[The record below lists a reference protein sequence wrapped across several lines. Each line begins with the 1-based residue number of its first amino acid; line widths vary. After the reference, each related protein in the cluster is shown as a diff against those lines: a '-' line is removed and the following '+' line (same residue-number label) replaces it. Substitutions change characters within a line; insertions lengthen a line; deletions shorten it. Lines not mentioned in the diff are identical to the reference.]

1 MGVISNKI
9 DRKQLKPGDHIYSWR
24 QAYLYAHHGI
34 YVGEG
39 TVIHFTAG
47 RGTQTG
53 TGTPTIVDKLF
64 TSSAPS
70 FDTDIPCPG
79 CGACNQTILT
89 DGVIS
94 SCLDCFLSGGELHLF
109 EYGVSKIHFLA
120 QARGGT
126 CTLASSDPTEE
137 VLYRA
142 FYLRKK
148 GFGAYHYFKNNCEDF
163 AVYCKTGL
171 LVTSSVG
178 GGGSGQVAS
187 YAAAVNSIASI
198 SLRVVN
204 KSFYGMVLV
213 SCGMYCYRRVVSDI
227 GFRSGTKVPVEKI
240 AEMARWEY

>member
-120 QARGGT
+120 QARGG
-126 CTLASSDPTEE
+126 
-137 VLYRA
+137 
-142 FYLRKK
+142 
-148 GFGAYHYFKNNCEDF
+148 
-163 AVYCKTGL
+163 L

>member
-1 MGVISNKI
+1 M
-9 DRKQLKPGDHIYSWR
+9 
-24 QAYLYAHHGI
+24 
-34 YVGEG
+34 
-39 TVIHFTAG
+39 VIHFTAG

-53 TGTPTIVDKLF
+53 TGTPTIVDNLF
-64 TSSAPS
+64 KSSTSS

-79 CGACNQTILT
+79 CGACNQTMI

-109 EYGVSKIHFLA
+109 EYDVSKIHFLA

-126 CTLASSDPTEE
+126 CTLACSDLTEE

-142 FYLRKK
+142 FYLRKN
-148 GFGAYHYFKNNCEDF
+148 GFGAYHYFKNNCENF

-171 LVTSSVG
+171 LVTINGNVG

-187 YAAAVNSIASI
+187 YTAAVNSIASI
-198 SLRVVN
+198 PLRFVN

-213 SCGMYCYRRVVSDI
+213 SCGMYCYRRLVSDI
-227 GFRSGTKVPVEKI
+227 GFRSGVTKVPVEKI
-240 AEMARWEY
+240 AEMAR